1 MKYKYEFLSVLLFAC
16 SVPFYFFGL
25 FSLHTDRG
33 AKLVG
38 SLRFWQMGLTGDY
51 DPYQQYFYTRLA
63 NFAQAVV
70 VLLIFSL
77 LFMVVFFI
85 LAAVRDKIKDLVVAE
100 RALFAFAL
108 LCFAFYCTA
117 ILIEILFYTNRFH
130 ASYILEGKGRLGFG
144 VPLAFLL
151 QCVAFALQYH
161 RYAELVLGPFLERRR
176 AHDQPELVNG
186 KQIPGTDPPVSRKIP
201 VGPAVPAFHYYLCC
215 CGGSYAGA
223 QVELPDQTEVKIGKD
238 PARCQIVIDHG
249 YKKVSRVHCG
259 VLRKGKSFYVR
270 DYSTNG
276 TFMNAGNERLQ
287 HREFL
292 NRVRTGQV
300 FNLAQT
306 ENEFYCEISKEG
318 GTTHEG
324 MHEL

>member
-1 MKYKYEFLSVLLFAC
+1 MQTSAKNVPIFLFAC

-33 AKLVG
+33 VKLVG

-117 ILIEILFYTNRFH
+117 VLIEILFYTNRFH
-130 ASYILEGKGRLGFG
+130 ASYILEGKGFSS
-144 VPLAFLL
+144 AMCSF
-151 QCVAFALQYH
+151 CFA
-161 RYAELVLGPFLERRR
+161 
-176 AHDQPELVNG
+176 
-186 KQIPGTDPPVSRKIP
+186 VSS
-201 VGPAVPAFHYYLCC
+201 V
-215 CGGSYAGA
+215 CGAGA
-223 QVELPDQTEVKIGKD
+223 WSLLRTAACARSARAGQGKTD
-238 PARCQIVIDHG
+238 TGDR
-249 YKKVSRVHCG
+249 S
-259 VLRKGKSFYVR
+259 
-270 DYSTNG
+270 
-276 TFMNAGNERLQ
+276 AGE
-287 HREFL
+287 
-292 NRVRTGQV
+292 
-300 FNLAQT
+300 
-306 ENEFYCEISKEG
+306 
-318 GTTHEG
+318 
-324 MHEL
+324 

>member
-1 MKYKYEFLSVLLFAC
+1 MQTSAKNVPIFLFAC

-33 AKLVG
+33 VKLVG

-117 ILIEILFYTNRFH
+117 VLIEILFYTNRFH

-176 AHDQPELVNG
+176 AHDQPEPVKG

-201 VGPAVPAFHYYLCC
+201 VGPAVPALHYYLCC

-276 TFMNAGNERLQ
+276 TFRSAGDQRMQSGGAWNALCADQ
-287 HREFL
+287 I
-292 NRVRTGQV
+292 

-306 ENEFYCEISKEG
+306 DNSFYCEIQSEKKG
-318 GTTHEG
+318 
-324 MHEL
+324 

>member
-1 MKYKYEFLSVLLFAC
+1 MKYKYGFLSVLLFAC

-33 AKLVG
+33 VKLVG

-85 LAAVRDKIKDLVVAE
+85 LAAVQDKIKDPVGAE

-117 ILIEILFYTNRFH
+117 VLIEILFYTNRFH
-130 ASYILEGKGRLGFG
+130 ASYILEGEGRLGFG

-176 AHDQPELVNG
+176 AHDQSEPDRE
-186 KQIPGTDPPVSRKIP
+186 KRMPGTDTPIRAEVPI
-201 VGPAVPAFHYYLCC
+201 GPAVSALHYYLCC

-238 PARCQIVIDHG
+238 PARCQIVIDRR

-259 VLRKGKSFYVR
+259 VLRKGKCFYVR

-292 NRVRTGQV
+292 NRARTGQV
-300 FNLAQT
+300 FSLAQT
-306 ENEFYCEISKEG
+306 DNEFYCEISKDG